1 LNKLTIVVPKQGE
14 NIMDKLQVKRSNGQI
29 LVIVTL
35 MLVGLM
41 AMLAFVLDGGNLYSQ
56 RRQAQLAADAGA
68 LAGARA
74 HCDPDVDEDPVVAA
88 NEYVTINNATLKNFT
103 MGPGE
108 NEVTVET
115 SITFDTFFLHIL
127 GRPELTAEAIAAAEC
142 QTGGAARVLPVAWSC
157 KPPDIFTDTIPI
169 TTTCELDLEPDDTEC
184 CYPDSPEGDCD
195 DKTWDK
201 FYIVIDSDDLGDSM
215 FCAEDI
221 NVINWETFNCSF
233 CDTLVETD
241 DNYDNKFDYCHSEY
255 PKCDVNCDGEK
266 DVEILKES
274 SFGWMDLDGGGS
286 DANELS
292 EWVTGEGVPEI
303 YIHYWYGAKSGIAG
317 SVFKTVGDEIV
328 GEQVVVPVFDHF
340 CHGVPSETNDECEW
354 HEGPPVDD
362 ALDDIV
368 PSGGTF
374 EDYFHIIGFANYKIT
389 CVEAGSYKD
398 CAFHDFLDLAPSV
411 KTIEG
416 CFVAGVDPDIT
427 GYGGADFDA
436 YTLVLSR

>member
-1 LNKLTIVVPKQGE
+1 MNKIPKR
-14 NIMDKLQVKRSNGQI
+14 NSNGQI

-41 AMLAFVLDGGNLYSQ
+41 AMLAFVLDGGNVYSQ

-88 NEYVTINNATLKNFT
+88 NEYVTLNEATLKSFS

-115 SITFDTFFLHIL
+115 MITFDTFFLHLL

-169 TTTCELDLEPDDTEC
+169 TTTCDLDLDPNDSKC
-184 CYPDSPEGDCD
+184 CYPDSDEEDCD
-195 DKTWDK
+195 DENWDK

-221 NVINWETFNCSF
+221 YEIPWDKFNCSL
-233 CDTLVETD
+233 CDDPTKWPLD
-241 DNYDNKFDYCHSEY
+241 FDPDKIYDYCHSEY

-274 SFGWMDLDGGGS
+274 SFGWLDLDGDS
-286 DANELS
+286 SSAVELS
-292 EWVTGEGVPEI
+292 QWVLGDDVPEI
-303 YIHYWYGAKSGIAG
+303 HIHEWYAGKSGVSA
-317 SVFKTVGDEIV
+317 SVFDTVGDHLI
-328 GEQVVVPVFDHF
+328 GHQVVVPVFDNF
-340 CHGVPSETNDECEW
+340 CSKEYGVPDEDNTNCRWHPRDEAI
-354 HEGPPVDD
+354 GDD
-362 ALDDIV
+362 DVIY
-368 PSGGTF
+368 SGIAD
-374 EDYFHIIGFANYKIT
+374 DYFHIIGFANYLIT
-389 CVEAGSYKD
+389 CVDSGSHKN
-398 CAFHDFLDLAPSV
+398 CAFHEFLDLAPNV